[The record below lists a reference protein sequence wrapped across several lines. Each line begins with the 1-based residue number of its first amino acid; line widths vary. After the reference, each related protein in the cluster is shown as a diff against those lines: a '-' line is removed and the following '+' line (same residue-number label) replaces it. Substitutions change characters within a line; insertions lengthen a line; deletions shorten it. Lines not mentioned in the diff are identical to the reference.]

1 MKEKFQSLFEEMLRE
16 CSEAGN
22 LEATVVSLK
31 AEKERMIWRQRQEIA
46 ELKHNAG

>member
-1 MKEKFQSLFEEMLRE
+1 MKETCQSLFEEMLRE